1 MAHPLTLK
9 LNPGSL
15 IGKPGCFLPDTPDT
29 EVHMKLVLLPF
40 CLCLLTVCA
49 CAKDAAIAL
58 QDVPKPV
65 MDALRKEYPENKLVG
80 TGMRTVDGKPK
91 YYDLEIQWSG
101 KATIDVYIDA
111 EGAIIATGTSIALRR
126 IPAAV
131 IAAVQAKYPGWKMS
145 EFEREVNFKTKAVFF
160 SIDVSKDGKS
170 FEVEI
175 DATGTILKEEPNAVE
190 K

>member
-1 MAHPLTLK
+1 MRVILLPL
-9 LNPGSL
+9 
-15 IGKPGCFLPDTPDT
+15 CFLAA
-29 EVHMKLVLLPF
+29 
-40 CLCLLTVCA
+40 CA

-65 MDALRKEYPENKLVG
+65 MDALRKEYPENKLIS
-80 TGMRTVDGKPK
+80 TGMRSVDGKPK
-91 YYDLEIQWSG
+91 YYDLEVQWNG
-101 KATIDVYIDA
+101 KGTIDVYIDA
-111 EGAIIATGTSIALRR
+111 DGAIIATGTAINVKR

-131 IAAVQAKYPGWKMS
+131 IAAIQAKYPGWKMS

-170 FEVEI
+170 FEIEV
-175 DATGTILKEEPNAVE
+175 DTTGTILKEQPNAVE